1 MTALVLASRTDR
13 MVQLG
18 ITGHAI
24 MQTPRAVF
32 FGLLSGWCLALS
44 ATLFSANAHAASARD
59 TTTAK
64 PAPPAPAS
72 STIYIIRQKEFR
84 LLTLTLDIFVDEQ
97 KAGELAAG
105 TYLVVRRPAGH
116 HSVAVPGLLEGDLDT
131 VGGRS
136 YFIEYGPFGYGP
148 GAQFAQSLLMG
159 GAGTRGTPLPGSGMT
174 AGFYLL
180 DEKQGGEQI
189 AGLKNV
195 TR

>member
-1 MTALVLASRTDR
+1 
-13 MVQLG
+13 
-18 ITGHAI
+18 
-24 MQTPRAVF
+24 
-32 FGLLSGWCLALS
+32 
-44 ATLFSANAHAASARD
+44 
-59 TTTAK
+59 
-64 PAPPAPAS
+64 
-72 STIYIIRQKEFR
+72 
-84 LLTLTLDIFVDEQ
+84 
-97 KAGELAAG
+97 
-105 TYLVVRRPAGH
+105 VRRPAGH
-116 HSVAVPGLLEGDLDT
+116 HSVVVPGLLEGDLDT

-159 GAGTRGTPLPGSGMT
+159 GAGTRGTLLPGSGIT

>member
-1 MTALVLASRTDR
+1 

-18 ITGHAI
+18 IAGHAI
-24 MQTPRAVF
+24 MQTSRAVF
-32 FGLLSGWCLALS
+32 FGLLSGLVLS
-44 ATLFSANAHAASARD
+44 ATLFSAHAHAASARD

-64 PAPPAPAS
+64 PGPPAPAS

-84 LLTLTLDIFVDEQ
+84 LLSLALDIVVDEQ
-97 KAGELAAG
+97 NAGELAAG

-136 YFIEYGPFGYGP
+136 YFIEYGPSGYAP
-148 GAQFAQSLLMG
+148 GTQIPQSLVMG

-174 AGFYLL
+174 ARFYLL

-189 AGLKNV
+189 AGLKNA
-195 TR
+195 TH

>member
-1 MTALVLASRTDR
+1 
-13 MVQLG
+13 
-18 ITGHAI
+18 
-24 MQTPRAVF
+24 MQISRAVC
-32 FGLLSGWCLALS
+32 FGLLLGLSMNLLA
-44 ATLFSANAHAASARD
+44 AAGAAAEEPRRA
-59 TTTAK
+59 TAK
-64 PAPPAPAS
+64 PVAPAVAGS

-84 LLTLTLDIFVDEQ
+84 LLTLTLDIVVDEQ

-105 TYLVVRRPAGH
+105 EYLVVRRPAGH
-116 HSVAVPGLLEGDLDT
+116 HSVVVPGLLEGDLDT

-136 YFIEYGPFGYGP
+136 YFIEYGPSGYGP

-159 GAGTRGTPLPGSGMT
+159 GAGTRGTPLPGSGIT

>member
-1 MTALVLASRTDR
+1 MPALAIANRTHR
-13 MVQLG
+13 MAQPG
-18 ITGHAI
+18 IVGHAV
-24 MQTPRAVF
+24 MQISHALCV
-32 FGLLSGWCLALS
+32 GLFMGLSMS
-44 ATLFSANAHAASARD
+44 LFAADAHGASERD
-59 TTTAK
+59 KTTAK
-64 PAPPAPAS
+64 PPPAPAN

-84 LLTLTLDIFVDEQ
+84 LLMLTLDIFVDEQ
-97 KAGELAAG
+97 NAGELAAG

-116 HSVAVPGLLEGDLDT
+116 HSVVVPGLLEGDLDT

-159 GAGTRGTPLPGSGMT
+159 GAGTRGTPLPGSGIT

-195 TR
+195 TH

>member
-1 MTALVLASRTDR
+1 MSRHNRALRNPQVLRVIS
-13 MVQLG
+13 VVL
-18 ITGHAI
+18 
-24 MQTPRAVF
+24 
-32 FGLLSGWCLALS
+32 CLMCLVPAG
-44 ATLFSANAHAASARD
+44 ASAEKAREA
-59 TTTAK
+59 TAK
-64 PAPPAPAS
+64 PVAPAGAGS
-72 STIYIIRQKEFR
+72 STIYIIRQKEFKVFSFA
-84 LLTLTLDIFVDEQ
+84 LDIVVDKQ
-97 KAGELAAG
+97 KAGELTAG
-105 TYLVVRRPAGH
+105 TYLVVRRPPGH
-116 HSVAVPGLLEGDLDT
+116 HSVVIPGGVLSSELESDLDT

-174 AGFYLL
+174 LRFYLL

>member
-24 MQTPRAVF
+24 MQTSRAVF
-32 FGLLSGWCLALS
+32 FGLLLGWCLALS
-44 ATLFSANAHAASARD
+44 ATLFSAHAHAASARD
-59 TTTAK
+59 TMTAK
-64 PAPPAPAS
+64 PGPSAPAS

-84 LLTLTLDIFVDEQ
+84 LLTLALDIVVDEQ

-116 HSVAVPGLLEGDLDT
+116 HSVVVPGLLEGDLDT
-131 VGGRS
+131 VGGRT
-136 YFIEYGPFGYGP
+136 YFIEYGPSGYEP
-148 GAQFAQSLLMG
+148 GTQILQSLVMG

-174 AGFYLL
+174 ARFYLL
-180 DEKQGGEQI
+180 DEKQRSEQI

-195 TR
+195 TH